1 MDWLVQVEQG
11 SLGLGALIVLLSF
24 ALYIKRT
31 GDFTAVIFFW
41 QKRLELTRQE
51 FVCEPD
57 WSWSH
62 DFGCR
67 CATCLPHLIY
77 RGLRMSDSN
86 TTPSFEAKL
95 AELEALVRQMEQ
107 GSMPLDTSLEAFEK
121 GVKLAKECHAILDTA
136 SQKVTEIKQSGEESP
151 FDPEA

>member
-1 MDWLVQVEQG
+1 
-11 SLGLGALIVLLSF
+11 
-24 ALYIKRT
+24 
-31 GDFTAVIFFW
+31 
-41 QKRLELTRQE
+41 
-51 FVCEPD
+51 
-57 WSWSH
+57 
-62 DFGCR
+62 
-67 CATCLPHLIY
+67 
-77 RGLRMSDSN
+77 MSDSN

-136 SQKVTEIKQSGEESP
+136 SQKVTEIKQSGEQSL

>member
-1 MDWLVQVEQG
+1 
-11 SLGLGALIVLLSF
+11 
-24 ALYIKRT
+24 
-31 GDFTAVIFFW
+31 
-41 QKRLELTRQE
+41 
-51 FVCEPD
+51 
-57 WSWSH
+57 
-62 DFGCR
+62 
-67 CATCLPHLIY
+67 
-77 RGLRMSDSN
+77 MSDSN

-136 SQKVTEIKQSGEESP
+136 SQKVTEIKQSGEESL

>member
-1 MDWLVQVEQG
+1 
-11 SLGLGALIVLLSF
+11 
-24 ALYIKRT
+24 
-31 GDFTAVIFFW
+31 
-41 QKRLELTRQE
+41 
-51 FVCEPD
+51 
-57 WSWSH
+57 
-62 DFGCR
+62 
-67 CATCLPHLIY
+67 
-77 RGLRMSDSN
+77 MSDSN

-136 SQKVTEIKQSGEESP
+136 SQKVTEIKPSGEESL